1 MNICPFFPLDVG
13 FPKRVVSSDVT
24 SAKFSGFT
32 YTVVER
38 EFGFIC
44 HIEDPKISS
53 LLNPLKEYLS
63 SKLVL
68 KEVHAWQ
75 IAPTVVFSSSVVQAI
90 VLTQQDA
97 QEAQEDSP
105 RSLINTSVCIS
116 FHVDSTKFDVKI
128 HK

>member
-1 MNICPFFPLDVG
+1 MDICPFFTLDVG

-24 SAKFSGFT
+24 SAKFYWFT

-68 KEVHAWQ
+68 KEVHAWL
-75 IAPTVVFSSSVVQAI
+75 IAPIVVFTREI
-90 VLTQQDA
+90 KT
-97 QEAQEDSP
+97 QEDLHILQKDLETLATWSQTW
-105 RSLINTSVCIS
+105 LMHFN
-116 FHVDSTKFDVKI
+116 VK
-128 HK
+128 KNVPS

>member
-1 MNICPFFPLDVG
+1 M
-13 FPKRVVSSDVT
+13 SSDVT

-68 KEVHAWQ
+68 KEVHAWL
-75 IAPTVVFSSSVVQAI
+75 IAPIVVFISSIVQAI
-90 VLTQQDA
+90 VMTQQDA

-105 RSLINTSVCIS
+105 RRLINTSLC
-116 FHVDSTKFDVKI
+116 TKFSCRFHKI
-128 HK
+128 